1 MDAQQLLD
9 YIIKPALKFMGG
21 GYDSN
26 NARMLL
32 LATAAVES
40 NCGHYIK
47 QINGPALGIWEME
60 PSTHDD
66 IWAECDALYGSLGQ
80 EVALLA
86 GVDDALLRSFKTEAD
101 TMITNPM
108 YSCVMARLKYAMA
121 PSPLPEYKNG
131 HMEYIWQYY
140 KRIYNTDSGATTY
153 RKFNQAWYD
162 NGLDKVLL

>member
-9 YIIKPALKFMGG
+9 YIIKPTLKFMGG
-21 GYDSN
+21 GYDSK

-40 NCGHYIK
+40 NSGHYIK
-47 QINGPALGIWEME
+47 QIKGPAMGIWEME
-60 PSTHDD
+60 PLTHED
-66 IWAECDALYGSLGQ
+66 IWCNCDFLRKPANVRLINSMRLDLKDHEGSYNLM
-80 EVALLA
+80 V
-86 GVDDALLRSFKTEAD
+86 S
-101 TMITNPM
+101 PM
-108 YSCVMARLKYAMA
+108 YSCAMARLKYAMDPA
-121 PSPLPEYKNG
+121 PLPEYKNG

-162 NGLDKVLL
+162 NGLDKVVL